1 MSETTPETTETTP
14 AETTAAITG
23 NPPGPAPVTT
33 SAPAGATFTPEQ
45 QAEINRQ
52 IGKARDEGRKAAAD
66 EAKRKHAEDEA
77 KAKGEWEK
85 VATERQAHID
95 RLTAD
100 LAARD
105 RALLVAKVA
114 AKHRLPESVATRLL
128 GTTEDE
134 LEADAKALAKDLAV
148 RAAPETEAGVGTGE
162 RAQVPSD
169 RPHPKRLDGPVYGFG
184 GTRKVPWPDRAQR

>member
-1 MSETTPETTETTP
+1 MPVSEHAQETQTESPPAVTTPPETTT
-14 AETTAAITG
+14 AATTAA
-23 NPPGPAPVTT
+23 PAP
-33 SAPAGATFTPEQ
+33 AAFTPEQ

-85 VATERQAHID
+85 VAAERERENAELKAQ
-95 RLTAD
+95 

-114 AKHRLPESVATRLL
+114 AKHQLPPAIADRLA
-128 GTTEDE
+128 GDDE
-134 LEADAKALAKDLAV
+134 AALEADAKELAKLLGP
-148 RAAPETEAGVGTGE
+148 RPAPDTEAGAGTQTPTN
-162 RAQVPSD
+162 RD
-169 RPHPKRLDGPVYGFG
+169 RPTPKKVDGPVYAFD
-184 GTRKVPWPDRAQR
+184 GTRKVPWPSRPNTRP